1 MEKISK
7 KERRARNRARREQE
21 QKRKQRALRYQRF
34 AKLTIGVIGAIAIF
48 GGVVWLIGQRQFLP
62 PVDPVGHIE
71 VSPPSHILAE
81 PMDIRVFKHM
91 IEHADGSGPP
101 GVIITYNCDDFD
113 CDSNLIARLEE
124 IVRKNPDRLYLAPF
138 PNQDAMIVVTTLG
151 RQEILVEIDEEKIL
165 SFL

>member
-21 QKRKQRALRYQRF
+21 QKNRQKALRRQRLI
-34 AKLTIGVIGAIAIF
+34 KSIGGILGTGIIIAGI
-48 GGVVWLIGQRQFLP
+48 VWLIGQRQFLP
-62 PVDPVGHIE
+62 PTDPVGHIE
-71 VSPPSHILAE
+71 VSPPSHILTE

-101 GVIITYNCDDFD
+101 GVIITYNCDDFECGD
-113 CDSNLIARLEE
+113 GLVDKLAE
-124 IVRKNPDRLYLAPF
+124 IVKKNPDRLYLALF
-138 PNQDAMIVVTTLG
+138 PNQEAMIVVTTLG
-151 RQEILVEIDEEKIL
+151 RQEVLTEVNEGVIL